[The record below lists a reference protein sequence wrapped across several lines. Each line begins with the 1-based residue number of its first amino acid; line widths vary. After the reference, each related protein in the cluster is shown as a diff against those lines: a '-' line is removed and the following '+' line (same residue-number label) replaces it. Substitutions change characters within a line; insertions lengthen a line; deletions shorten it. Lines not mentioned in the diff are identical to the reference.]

1 MSISSFAVQQQF
13 SVKNALASNMISE
26 LVRVRKEAIRA
37 SLDVNN
43 TEEHRLESVYKIN
56 GVQYIND
63 AGAQSVNAT
72 FYSMDCI
79 DMPIVWI
86 VEGDTT
92 NADYMP
98 LLPLVREKVKAIVCI
113 GYHNENII
121 HTFGNV
127 VDYIVESSFIQ
138 EAVQIAYKLSEN
150 GEAVLMSPS
159 TNSDRYFENFQER
172 GAQFK
177 AAVRS
182 L

>member
-13 SVKNALASNMISE
+13 NVKNALASSMVSE
-26 LVRVRKEAIRA
+26 LIRVRKEAIRA
-37 SLDVNN
+37 SLDVNSS
-43 TEEHRLESVYKIN
+43 EEHRLESVYKIN

-72 FYSMDCI
+72 FYSIDCV

-86 VEGDTT
+86 VEGDII

-98 LLPLVREKVKAIVCI
+98 LLPLVREKVKAIICI

-121 HTFGNV
+121 NTFGNV
-127 VDYIVESSFIQ
+127 VEYIIESSFIQ
-138 EAVQIAYKLSEN
+138 EAVQIAYKLSES
-150 GEAVLMSPS
+150 GDAVLMSPS
-159 TNSDRYFENFQER
+159 TNSNRYFESFQDR
-172 GAQFK
+172 GTQFK
-177 AAVRS
+177 SAVRS